1 MTTVVETVLTPSSL
15 NAGYFNYKMQI
26 NSLSYVSVY
35 IGSQAQQINMLLD
48 TTSSVSF
55 LLDRPSSG

>member
-35 IGSQAQQINMLLD
+35 IGSQAQ
-48 TTSSVSF
+48 
-55 LLDRPSSG
+55 